1 MTGWGILLAALALI
15 ALWPFAREAMRRP
28 MDSSARATA
37 PGDFVTLSQGVTHYR
52 WIGPARGPVA
62 VCVHG
67 LTTPS
72 LVWQAV
78 AQGLARMGYR
88 VLVYDLYGRGYSDT
102 VSGLQDQAFFQQQL
116 QDLLA
121 AQGLKDDLTVLGYS
135 MGGAIASAFV
145 AEHPERVRRL
155 ILLAPAGMGHD
166 LGRLAK
172 FTRDT
177 PLMGDWLMLLRFP
190 AGHRK
195 GTQAERALPS
205 EVDGIV
211 DYQQAELDRRGF
223 VPAVLA
229 SLRGMLAQSLEQAH
243 RSIGRSDIP
252 VLAIWGRDDRV
263 IPLAAMGQLAQ
274 WNRAARHEVI
284 DGAGHGLTYTHATAI
299 LTAIEADLA
308 DR

>member
-1 MTGWGILLAALALI
+1 MTGWGILLAALVLI
-15 ALWPFAREAMRRP
+15 ALWPFAREMMRRP
-28 MDSSARATA
+28 MDSRARQSA
-37 PGDFVTLSQGVTHYR
+37 PGDFIQLSQGVTHYR

-72 LVWQAV
+72 YVWEAV

-88 VLVYDLYGRGYSDT
+88 VLVYDLYGRGYSDS

-121 AQGLKDDLTVLGYS
+121 AQGLKDDLTLLGYS

-145 AEHPERVRRL
+145 AQHPERVRRL

-172 FTRDT
+172 FTRNT
-177 PLMGDWLMLLRFP
+177 PVLGDWLMLLRFP

-195 GTQAERALPS
+195 GTQAERALQS
-205 EVDGIV
+205 EVEGIV

-229 SLRGMLAQSLEQAH
+229 SLRGMLAQSMEQAH
-243 RSIGRSDIP
+243 RSISRTDIP

-263 IPLAAMGQLAQ
+263 IPLSAMGQLAQ

-284 DGAGHGLTYTHATAI
+284 DGAGHGLTYTHATLI
-299 LTAIEADLA
+299 LGFIETDLGGQ
-308 DR
+308 